1 MMMMMM
7 MTKVVMEKVFW
18 RSSFCGSP
26 LQASFNSINC
36 PMPAFQL
43 HFLPYSTQFSAKNIL
58 ELDWTN
64 NQTDLCT
71 GCNTRQ
77 QKHFAL
83 VFMGLIYSI
92 NSSIRRYI
100 LNISVIAFLLS
111 PRIFFPFFLPA
122 CLGAWIDSG
131 QNAKLL
137 ECMGRC
143 SAGPT
148 CSIVFSSQ
156 LLQEQVGHN

>member
-1 MMMMMM
+1 
-7 MTKVVMEKVFW
+7 MEVLCKLLLTQSIAHC
-18 RSSFCGSP
+18 RISTSFPP
-26 LQASFNSINC
+26 L
-36 PMPAFQL
+36 
-43 HFLPYSTQFSAKNIL
+43 
-58 ELDWTN
+58 LDAIQCQKHPRTGLTN
-64 NQTDLCT
+64 NQSALCT

-77 QKHFAL
+77 QEHCAL

-111 PRIFFPFFLPA
+111 PRLFFPFSLPA
-122 CLGAWIDSG
+122 CLSALIDSG